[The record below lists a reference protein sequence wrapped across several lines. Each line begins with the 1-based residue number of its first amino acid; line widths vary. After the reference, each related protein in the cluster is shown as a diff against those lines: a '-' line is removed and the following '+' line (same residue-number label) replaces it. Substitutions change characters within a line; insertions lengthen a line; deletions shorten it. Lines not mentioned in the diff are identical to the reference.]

1 VCFWTTTI
9 LVLLIRKPIILVL
22 VLIFV
27 RKIILIKNDNNRH
40 TITAS
45 TACWME
51 YRLRF
56 TRCLSLCFDDHL
68 HLPYNAAWDHT
79 NLNQCI
85 MLISGAKLQHY
96 LSVNLETYHSQA
108 QSNKWPQMCGKIF
121 WPLKYFLHIH
131 KVGLQDSLN
140 SPVWSIFGV
149 FWGMGRSV
157 LKTFREQTL
166 HTHDN
171 NQSPAIDDVSRNLW
185 CCCWVHLQ
193 AVYLQPFSGNVISW
207 VQSMQPTPSL
217 VCGQLLTIC

>member
-1 VCFWTTTI
+1 MCFWTTTI

-27 RKIILIKNDNNRH
+27 RKIILIKNDKNRH

-85 MLISGAKLQHY
+85 MLTSGAKLQHY

-108 QSNKWPQMCGKIF
+108 HNNKWPQMCGKIF
-121 WPLKYFLHIH
+121 WPKIFLTYTQSWFTRFL
-131 KVGLQDSLN
+131 GTRQ
-140 SPVWSIFGV
+140 FGAYLGC
-149 FWGMGRSV
+149 FGAWEGQFSKHSESR
-157 LKTFREQTL
+157 L
-166 HTHDN
+166 HTHMTTT
-171 NQSPAIDDVSRNLW
+171 S
-185 CCCWVHLQ
+185 HL
-193 AVYLQPFSGNVISW
+193 L
-207 VQSMQPTPSL
+207 
-217 VCGQLLTIC
+217 